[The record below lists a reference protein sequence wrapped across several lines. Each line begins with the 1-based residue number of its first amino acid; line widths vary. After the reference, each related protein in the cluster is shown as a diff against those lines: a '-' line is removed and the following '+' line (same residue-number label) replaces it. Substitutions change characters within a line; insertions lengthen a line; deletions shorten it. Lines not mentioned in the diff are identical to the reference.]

1 MINNISSKWL
11 QDIDPKDQEAKDRR
25 IDLVRSSIILD
36 ILGKIIKKELESLER
51 SPESEYDN
59 PNWSFR
65 EADRNGQYRVLQ
77 LIYSLTKRKA
87 T

>member
-1 MINNISSKWL
+1 MNNISSKWL

-25 IDLVRSSIILD
+25 IELVRSSTILD
-36 ILGKIIKKELESLER
+36 ILGEILQRELDKLNR
-51 SPESEYDN
+51 SPEVEYDN

-77 LIYSLTKRKA
+77 QIYSLTKRKA